1 MMQQNLHGDW
11 GTTSWMAAPLFHFS
25 SKNKTW
31 TEVTLAEFCKD
42 WPAAENS
49 KTKDTHQLCFVWIS
63 FTRCAL
69 SEMCYDSYEILG
81 WIIVVIMMGNIWGY
95 SWDIWKMI
103 RDSLL
108 RTVLHSVLTLEKSE
122 KSVFHSEDLRVGKV
136 AFWFTSLSIHDVVKN
151 LQSFING
158 S

>member
-1 MMQQNLHGDW
+1 
-11 GTTSWMAAPLFHFS
+11 
-25 SKNKTW
+25 
-31 TEVTLAEFCKD
+31 
-42 WPAAENS
+42 
-49 KTKDTHQLCFVWIS
+49 
-63 FTRCAL
+63 
-69 SEMCYDSYEILG
+69 MCYDSYEILG

-136 AFWFTSLSIHDVVKN
+136 AF
-151 LQSFING
+151 
-158 S
+158 